1 MIKIVLFC
9 STGLSTNLLIRKM
22 ENAAEGKDIEI
33 SVQSYPESLMKKYIK
48 DADVVLVGP
57 QVKHAITEIKE
68 ECDRYQIPLE
78 VISTRDYGYMDGE
91 KVLNQALRL
100 FSLHKEPKEK

>member
-22 ENAAEGKDIEI
+22 ENAAEGKDIDI

-48 DADVVLVGP
+48 GADVVLVGP

-68 ECDRYQIPLE
+68 ECDQHKIPLE

-100 FSLHKEPKEK
+100 FSIHKEQTE